1 MSKSYQLE
9 NAWIGLC
16 SNLGDRAENLSKA
29 VAGLKN
35 LENVRVRVTSGVY
48 RSAAAGEGFS
58 GDFYNAVVAVETQL
72 SPLELQKVCW
82 RIESEYEQKDHS
94 LDRIIDIDVL
104 LFGSEII
111 NSPQLTL
118 PHPRLMD
125 SRFVL
130 QPLAEIAADRIHP
143 VAAKTVREL
152 LNDLTGEQDVTRL
165 PLQLAAE
172 KDT

>member
-1 MSKSYQLE
+1 M
-9 NAWIGLC
+9 C

-29 VAGLKN
+29 VAGLMK
-35 LENVRVRVTSGVY
+35 LENVKVRDMSGIY
-48 RSAAAGEGFS
+48 CSAAIGEGFS
-58 GDFYNAVVAVETQL
+58 DDFYNVAVAVEPQL
-72 SPLELQKVCW
+72 DPLELQKACW
-82 RIESEYEQKDHS
+82 QIESEYERKDHS

-104 LFGSEII
+104 LFGSVII

-130 QPLAEIAADRIHP
+130 EPLAEIAADRMHP
-143 VAAKTVREL
+143 VAVKTIREL
-152 LNDLTGEQDVTRL
+152 LDDLAGEQDVTRL
-165 PLQLAAE
+165 PSQLAVE